1 MSSAGSG
8 ATSAVDEVIQQ
19 FATITGVESDR
30 ARFYLDSAG
39 WDLNLA
45 LSSFYEDLPES
56 VNLDGENPI
65 VPSVASRP
73 NVEAISAT
81 KPPTDL
87 AQNNMSRA
95 KKTGESNTKKPATS
109 DRQIRTFRDLNNGSG
124 SSDSEEEGQ
133 RFFAGGSEHS
143 GQQVLGP
150 PGRKKLDANELV
162 QSIFEQARA
171 HGATVSAAEHE
182 PRATRLAFS
191 GVGFRLGADEQQ
203 PLQKSSGTSGAPGS
217 GVASQDSNVAGGFP
231 VSVDISLW
239 HDGFTVDNGP
249 LRRYDTPEGKEFIDS
264 IKSGVIPPELYSMAN
279 SGEVSVDLN
288 DRRYEEYVPPK
299 RMTKAFT
306 GEGHRLGNVEPAVV
320 PPKPEGAC
328 ADLAACEAQASREIN
343 LDESKPT
350 TNIQIRLADGSR
362 LIAKL
367 NHSNTIDDLRRYL
380 VTARPQYAASTFVLM
395 TTFPNKELTEGAQ
408 SLADAKLLGAV
419 VVQRLK

>member
-87 AQNNMSRA
+87 AQNNMS
-95 KKTGESNTKKPATS
+95 
-109 DRQIRTFRDLNNGSG
+109 RQIRTFRDLNNGSG